1 MTDDKTDDDTPHKRI
16 VIEGIN
22 SKGQKFRPSDWAERM
37 SGQLCTFQ
45 KRRIRYSPLLQ
56 PTLRDGHKSVLLDPA
71 LKDSN
76 PALYESIM
84 QFAKNND
91 LMVHEDDEDNDQGQ

>member
-1 MTDDKTDDDTPHKRI
+1 MTKQNPDDLKQSLKRI
-16 VIEGIN
+16 VIEGVTHQ
-22 SKGQKFRPSDWAERM
+22 GEPFRPSDWAERM

-56 PTLRDGHKSVLLDPA
+56 PSQRDGNKCVILDPA
-71 LKDSN
+71 LKESN

-84 QFAKNND
+84 LFAKNND
-91 LMVHEDDEDNDQGQ
+91 LLIHDDNENSSS